1 MPDDQPETPYLE
13 LLVRGAPAEAYER
26 PVLRARADKAPADR
40 LAALERAKLLALRVR
55 GELEGRRRREAELSA
70 LFETAHDLA
79 GLRDLDAVLQAIV
92 QRARSLLGTEVAYL
106 TLNDPTAGDTYMRVT
121 DGSVSARFQQLRLGM
136 GEGLGG
142 LVAQTARP
150 YVTESYFHDP
160 RFQHTGTIDAG
171 VRDEGLVAI
180 LGVPLLL
187 GSGVIGVLF
196 AADRRA
202 RVFEREQIALLGSF
216 AAHAAVAIDTAHL
229 LAETRTALTELEAA
243 NEIIRD
249 RSGVIERASDVH
261 DRLTE
266 LVLRGGGVHDVADA
280 VAEVL
285 SGSVEFVEADE
296 APAAAVDRSRADGRA
311 VRDGEQDW
319 VAAVS
324 AGGELLGA
332 LILRGHPR
340 LDPVD
345 QRTLERAAMVT
356 SLLQLAR
363 RSAGEAEQRVRGE
376 LLDDL
381 LDAPDREPRL
391 LRERAARLRADLD
404 APHVVLA
411 ASIDAPGTG
420 TPAAGPG
427 GPSAGGFGGTPT
439 GGFDGAFRCGPGG
452 APGGGSGGTAG
463 GGSGGMPRSG
473 FGGASRSGPGGAPGG
488 GSGSTPRS
496 GSNDAPRSGPGG
508 THGSGSGGRPGGGSG
523 GAPVGGSGGMPRSGF
538 GGASRSGL
546 GGTPGGG
553 PGGTPGGGPGGAPGD
568 GPGGTPGSGSG
579 GAPVGGSGG
588 MPRSGSNDASRS
600 GPGGA
605 PVGGSGGMPTGGP
618 GGASRS
624 GSGGA
629 AGSGAGGAHA
639 EDAAGRRRLWSAA
652 SHLAAT
658 RHGLAATRDGGTVL
672 LLPLAEGDT
681 ADALARR
688 TARQLGTAVH
698 APVTVGASA
707 PVAAPAGRPGEVAA
721 GYAEARRCLAALR
734 ALGRAGQGAAVED
747 FGFLGLLLAGT
758 RDGAPDGTGVQ
769 DFVTRTLGPV
779 LDYDE
784 RRGTELIRTLDAY
797 FAGGMSPARTKDA
810 LHVHVNTVAQRLER
824 VGRLLGPDWQSPAR
838 SLEIQLALRLHRL
851 ASALGY

>member
-1 MPDDQPETPYLE
+1 MPVTMPDDRPEAPYLE

-26 PVLRARADKAPADR
+26 PVLRARADKAPAEL

-150 YVTESYFHDP
+150 YVTENYFDDP
-160 RFQHTGTIDAG
+160 RFQHTHAIDAG
-171 VRDEGLVAI
+171 VKDEGLVAI

-229 LAETRTALTELEAA
+229 LAETRTALAELEAA

-249 RSGVIERASDVH
+249 RSRVIERASDVH

-280 VAEVL
+280 LAEVL
-285 SGSVEFVEADE
+285 SGSVEFLETDE
-296 APAAAVDRSRADGRA
+296 APAAAVDRSRADGHA
-311 VRDGEQDW
+311 VRDGEEDW

-332 LILRGHPR
+332 LVLRGHPR
-340 LDPVD
+340 LDPMD

-404 APHVVLA
+404 TPHVVLA
-411 ASIDAPGTG
+411 AGIEAPDTG

-427 GPSAGGFGGTPT
+427 G
-439 GGFDGAFRCGPGG
+439 
-452 APGGGSGGTAG
+452 APG
-463 GGSGGMPRSG
+463 
-473 FGGASRSGPGGAPGG
+473 SGPG
-488 GSGSTPRS
+488 T
-496 GSNDAPRSGPGG
+496 
-508 THGSGSGGRPGGGSG
+508 
-523 GAPVGGSGGMPRSGF
+523 
-538 GGASRSGL
+538 
-546 GGTPGGG
+546 TPGGG
-553 PGGTPGGGPGGAPGD
+553 PGTAPASGPGGARASGPGGASGSRPGGAPGAGPGGGPGGAP
-568 GPGGTPGSGSG
+568 
-579 GAPVGGSGG
+579 
-588 MPRSGSNDASRS
+588 
-600 GPGGA
+600 
-605 PVGGSGGMPTGGP
+605 
-618 GGASRS
+618 
-624 GSGGA
+624 
-629 AGSGAGGAHA
+629 A

-658 RHGLAATRDGGTVL
+658 RHGLAAARDGGTVL

-698 APVTVGASA
+698 AAVTVGASA
-707 PVAAPAGRPGEVAA
+707 PVPAPAARPGDVAA

-734 ALGRAGQGAAVED
+734 VLDRAGQGAAAED

-758 RDGAPDGTGVQ
+758 REGAPAGTGVQ
-769 DFVTRTLGPV
+769 DFVQRTVGAV
-779 LDYDE
+779 IDYDE

-824 VGRLLGPDWQSPAR
+824 IGRLLGPDWQSPAR

-851 ASALGY
+851 ASAVGY